1 MAGIGNAAVVNNGED
16 ARAPLTEVEGHYLRS
31 STLLERALNG
41 CGSSVQLVKKKA
53 RKPCR
58 NGRCIHVPV
67 ERTEVYE
74 HMVGNTVGPLPGARR
89 RTSARMGTGGR
100 GEKPPRMLAVR
111 CGLYKCRPD
120 DEHHPYYST
129 CRLQSVAVTN
139 LAQAIISPGAP
150 PFAYDRDDPPVRSR
164 QLARPKLKLW
174 PRQAAL

>member
-31 STLLERALNG
+31 STLLERALNAR
-41 CGSSVQLVKKKA
+41 GSSVEEVKKMA
-53 RKPCR
+53 RQPCWDE
-58 NGRCIHVPV
+58 RCIHVPV

-74 HMVGNTVGPLPGARR
+74 HMAGNTVGPFGVARKK
-89 RTSARMGTGGR
+89 TTARMGTGGR
-100 GEKPPRMLAVR
+100 GEKPPIMLAVR
-111 CGLYKCRPD
+111 CGLYMCRPD

-164 QLARPKLKLW
+164 QLARPKIG
-174 PRQAAL
+174 